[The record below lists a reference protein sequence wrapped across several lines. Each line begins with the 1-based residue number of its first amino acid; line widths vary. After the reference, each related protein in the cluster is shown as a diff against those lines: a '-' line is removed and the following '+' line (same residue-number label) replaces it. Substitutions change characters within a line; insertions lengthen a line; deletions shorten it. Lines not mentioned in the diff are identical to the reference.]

1 MQYVEI
7 DRALAQWSAFV
18 FFLWIVS
25 TTIFFFLLYLTMRYA
40 IRDGLRDAQR
50 SDRRSTVT
58 RDRDRISAPDMRA
71 D

>member
-1 MQYVEI
+1 MHYVEL
-7 DRALAQWSAFV
+7 DRALALWGGFV
-18 FFLWIVS
+18 LFLSILS
-25 TTIFFFLLYLTMRYA
+25 TAIFFILLYFTMRYA

-50 SDRRSTVT
+50 ADRRSTVT